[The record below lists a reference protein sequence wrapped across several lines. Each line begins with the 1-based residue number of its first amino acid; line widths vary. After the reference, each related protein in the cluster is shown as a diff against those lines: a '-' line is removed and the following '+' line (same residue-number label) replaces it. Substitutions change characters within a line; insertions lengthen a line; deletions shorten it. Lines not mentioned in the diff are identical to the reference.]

1 MKLDDIA
8 EKCGVSSSTVSRA
21 LNNDPR
27 ISRETTRRIHETAA
41 KYSFAISKRKRPA
54 SRSMVSLLL
63 VIPDSTK
70 IGHNPF
76 FDMGELVNSINSA
89 FVQEKTS
96 IDTKTFSQL
105 DQLESNAEANYSGV
119 IFAFGRAPE
128 EMKAKLQQR
137 NIPYIFL
144 NRTFQQENYVSCNNV
159 KGVIKLIEFLKQ
171 KGLQRIG
178 YLGCPGI
185 AVNEDRLRGYRI
197 SCLEHF
203 GGLDQSLIYNVESI
217 EAVDED
223 CARYFLKRKCDAV
236 FGFNDNFAVRLISA
250 FQALGVKVP
259 DDLSV
264 TGFDNSPLRAI
275 YKPLLTTI
283 SLSTFEMGFFAARW
297 LSDNIQHRET
307 RQLRLEVDGE
317 LLVGESVRQEKS
329 VQD

>member
-1 MKLDDIA
+1 MKLNDIA

-27 ISRETTRRIHETAA
+27 ISRETTQRIHEAAA
-41 KYSFAISKRKRPA
+41 KYNFTINKRKRPV
-54 SRSMVSLLL
+54 SRSQVSLLL

-105 DQLESNAEANYSGV
+105 KLWEKDNEINYSGV
-119 IFAFGRAPE
+119 IFAFGKAP
-128 EMKAKLQQR
+128 KAVKSKLQR
-137 NIPYIFL
+137 NNIPYIFL

-159 KGVIKLIEFLKQ
+159 KGVIKLIEFLQ
-171 KGLQRIG
+171 HKGMKRIG
-178 YLGCPGI
+178 YLGCPDI
-185 AVNEDRLRGYRI
+185 AVNEDRLRGYQI
-197 SCLEHF
+197 ACLEQF
-203 GGLDQSLIYNVESI
+203 GSRDQSLIYNVESI
-217 EAVDED
+217 NAVNEE
-223 CARYFLKRKCDAV
+223 CASYFLNRKCDAV
-236 FGFNDNFAVRLISA
+236 FGFNDNFAIRLISA
-250 FQALGVKVP
+250 FQSLGVKVP
-259 DDLSV
+259 GDMSV

-297 LSDNIQHRET
+297 LSDNIRHRET

-317 LLVGESVRQEKS
+317 LLVGESVR
-329 VQD
+329 

>member
-1 MKLDDIA
+1 MELDDIA
-8 EKCGVSSSTVSRA
+8 DKCGVSSSTVSRA

-27 ISRETTRRIHETAA
+27 ISRETTQRIHETAA
-41 KYSFAISKRKRPA
+41 KYKFTINKRRRPA
-54 SRSMVSLLL
+54 SRSQLSLLL

-105 DQLESNAEANYSGV
+105 ELMDKENEFNYSGV
-119 IFAFGRAPE
+119 IFAFG
-128 EMKAKLQQR
+128 KASEQVKSKLQR
-137 NIPYIFL
+137 RDIPYIFL
-144 NRTFQQENYVSCNNV
+144 NRTFRQENYVSCNNV
-159 KGVIKLIEFLKQ
+159 KGVIKLIEYLRN
-171 KGLQRIG
+171 KGMKRIG

-185 AVNEDRLRGYRI
+185 AVNEDRLRGYQI
-197 SCLEHF
+197 ACLEQF
-203 GGLDQSLIYNVESI
+203 ENLEQNLIYNVKTIES
-217 EAVDED
+217 VDEE
-223 CARYFLKRKCDAV
+223 CASYFLNQKCDAV
-236 FGFNDNFAVRLISA
+236 FGFNDNFAIRLISA
-250 FQALGVKVP
+250 FQSLGITVP
-259 DDLSV
+259 SDMSV

-317 LLVGESVRQEKS
+317 LLVGESVC
-329 VQD
+329 